1 MTTFWTSAVS
11 ENPLRKVGGGRHFK
25 PRRDS
30 VKEMVLGRRW
40 LLKRHFD
47 GLPTL
52 EDFELVEE
60 ELPALQE
67 DQFVFRSLFIRLALD
82 PGLINIPP
90 PFCSVDPYQRP

>member
-1 MTTFWTSAVS
+1 
-11 ENPLRKVGGGRHFK
+11 
-25 PRRDS
+25 
-30 VKEMVLGRRW
+30 MVLGRRW

-82 PGLINIPP
+82 QGLINIPP
-90 PFCSVDPYQRP
+90 PSAVLTRTNGLIVYSEAL

>member
-1 MTTFWTSAVS
+1 M
-11 ENPLRKVGGGRHFK
+11 
-25 PRRDS
+25 
-30 VKEMVLGRRW
+30 
-40 LLKRHFD
+40 LKRHFD

-67 DQFVFRSLFIRLALD
+67 DQFVFRSLFIRFSLD

-90 PFCSVDPYQRP
+90 LLQC